1 MRSYSRFCRPE
12 GLPSSVS
19 PPHRGRQLL
28 ACRVQPGLAVAAAAR
43 PNRRLSPR
51 SPAHS
56 PCSRSHAHPAGRV
69 AAAAGGLLP
78 HRFAP
83 YRRLSAGGNLFC
95 CGCSQ
100 ARLSPACPHLLFRGA
115 TVPLPGLG
123 VGKFLWTTSAIQRR
137 LPHRR
142 GDYTMTA
149 AVCQSLLHIRQRH
162 STMGMIALV
171 KRLWCV

>member
-19 PPHRGRQLL
+19 PPRQGWQLL
-28 ACRVQPGLAVAAAAR
+28 ACRVLPDLTVAAAAR
-43 PNRRLSPR
+43 PNRRLAPLG
-51 SPAHS
+51 PAHS
-56 PCSRSHAHPAGRV
+56 PCSRSHAHPAGHV
-69 AAAAGGLLP
+69 ATAAGGLLP

-83 YRRLSAGGNLFC
+83 YRRQGAGGNLFC

-100 ARLSPACPHLLFRGA
+100 AQLTPACPHLLFRGA
-115 TVPLPGLG
+115 TAPLPGLG
-123 VGKFLWTTSAIQRR
+123 VGKFLWTALAIQRR

-149 AVCQSLLHIRQRH
+149 AVCQSLLHIRRRH
-162 STMGMIALV
+162 STMG
-171 KRLWCV
+171 RLCFLGRFWCV